1 MKKILTLFLILSF
14 CTLLTGCSSTFGK
27 SEAEKK
33 ADKAIENLDNYPNPS
48 VIIEKNDT
56 NKDTKK

>member
-14 CTLLTGCSSTFGK
+14 CTLLTGCFGQSK
-27 SEAEKK
+27 LEK
-33 ADKAIENLDNYPNPS
+33 DIEKNHQDLKNYPNPA